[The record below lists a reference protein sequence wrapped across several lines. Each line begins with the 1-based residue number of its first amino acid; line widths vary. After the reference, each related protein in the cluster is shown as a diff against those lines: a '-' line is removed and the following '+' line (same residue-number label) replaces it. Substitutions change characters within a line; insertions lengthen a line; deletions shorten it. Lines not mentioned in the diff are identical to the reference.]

1 MRRKNRLRVPPA
13 LEPQVPRRRALQM
26 GPRAASPMLSA
37 VAATATASARAC
49 PQLVLSVLSFAS
61 SERLSPARYLPDAPF
76 ARLFGTLQW
85 VLL

>member
-37 VAATATASARAC
+37 VAATASARAC
-49 PQLVLSVLSFAS
+49 PRLVLSVLSFAS